1 MSTSHHPSENVTTRG
16 LCCPQEKTEAA
27 FGPCSTSCRVPGVSS
42 FVHAGHPVLGTLCWL
57 QGGSVAGRA
66 VEALSSWRLCLKV
79 ETDKKS
85 SHQTQV
91 ITNLIKS
98 PEEKQDVDAEQRR
111 LM

>member
-1 MSTSHHPSENVTTRG
+1 MS
-16 LCCPQEKTEAA
+16 PQEVCVVLRRKQNLPLDHALPPAEFQA
-27 FGPCSTSCRVPGVSS
+27 FVPS
-42 FVHAGHPVLGTLCWL
+42 FMLGTLCWL

-66 VEALSSWRLCLKV
+66 VEALSSGRLCLKV

-91 ITNLIKS
+91 ITKLIKS
-98 PEEKQDVDAEQRR
+98 PEEKQDVDEEQRR